1 MTVRRGTTN
10 RNDRGSAEDRR
21 RRRQWLLDTFGDGTT
36 CRCSTCP
43 TVLDFD
49 SITVDRH
56 PVAGVDGGTYRRGNI
71 RPQCG
76 PCASRQGGKMSA
88 QRRPLKVGHLVRI
101 RKGGKVYRVDGVS
114 EALGLARL
122 SVANVKHPD
131 AAKRLPDAFR
141 RYTINTLIRVPA

>member
-71 RPQCG
+71 RPQCA

-88 QRRPLKVGHLVRI
+88 QRRPLKVGQLVRF
-101 RKGGKVYRVDGVS
+101 RKGGKVYRVH
-114 EALGLARL
+114 
-122 SVANVKHPD
+122 SVWSQASCVILDSADHPD
-131 AAKRLPDAFR
+131 GTR
-141 RYTINTLIRVPA
+141 RVPRGWHPVDRLIRVPA

>member
-10 RNDRGSAEDRR
+10 RNDRGSAEGRR

-71 RPQCG
+71 RPQCA

-88 QRRPLKVGHLVRI
+88 QRRTLRKGHMVRI
-101 RKGGKVYRVDGVS
+101 RKGGKVYRVVVIDPDK
-114 EALGLARL
+114 GLVRIA
-122 SVANVKHPD
+122 AGAKHPD
-131 AAKRLPDAFR
+131 AAKRVVDGFR
-141 RYTINTLIRVPA
+141 LYAADTLIRVPA

>member
-10 RNDRGSAEDRR
+10 RNDRGSAESRR
-21 RRRQWLLDTFGDGTT
+21 IRRQWLLDQFGDGTT
-36 CRCSTCP
+36 CQCSTCP

-71 RPQCG
+71 RPQCA

-88 QRRPLKVGHLVRI
+88 QRRPLKVDSLVRV
-101 RKGGKVYRVDGVS
+101 RQGGKVYRIGILRGGW
-114 EALGLARL
+114 AHLRAGA
-122 SVANVKHPD
+122 KHPE
-131 AAKRLPDAFR
+131 AAKSAFGWRKPD
-141 RYTINTLIRVPA
+141 TLIRVPA